1 MATIQYPESHT
12 YTQTV
17 FVPEHPVRRWLL
29 PLVVGFATFLIGVTI
44 GSVGSGSDVGNCAE
58 LAEEYQMLV
67 SEGIDAGMS
76 MDEAWVA
83 QVADRRDQ
91 LAEVMEVECG

>member
-29 PLVVGFATFLIGVTI
+29 PLVAGFVMLIVGVTI
-44 GSVGSGSDVGNCAE
+44 GSAGGGAEVGNCAE
-58 LAEEYQMLV
+58 LADEYRTLV
-67 SEGIDAGMS
+67 SDGIDAGMS
-76 MDEAWVA
+76 MDESRIAGV
-83 QVADRRDQ
+83 VDRRDQ
-91 LAEVMEVECG
+91 LAEVIEAECG

>member
-1 MATIQYPESHT
+1 MMSRHAAQD
-12 YTQTV
+12 
-17 FVPEHPVRRWLL
+17 VRLPQPCKRGPARWIV

-44 GSVGSGSDVGNCAE
+44 GSAGSGSDVGNCAE
-58 LAEEYQMLV
+58 LAEEYQALV